1 MDLTVI
7 AIIALMALFML
18 LFLGMPVGFGM
29 ALIGFCGAF
38 YVVGMSGAL
47 SILKTFPYQYSAS
60 YTMVVIPLF
69 VLMGEVAF
77 RARLSRDLYF
87 GMNKIL
93 GGIPG
98 SLAMATVGGCA
109 GFAAISG
116 SSLATAAT
124 MGSVALAEMRKFRYN
139 PKLATGCVAAGGSI
153 GILIPPSVVL
163 VLYAVMTEES
173 IGRLFMAGFFPGI
186 LEASLYM
193 LTIYIMTRFRP
204 DWAPPG
210 PKVTWGERF
219 SGFKTIWVAGCL
231 FLVVIGGIYVGV
243 FTPTESAAVG
253 ALGGFFIMAVRG
265 LATRQTVMESL
276 FSAGRTT
283 GMIFAILIG
292 AMLLNFFLG
301 ITKVPMAL
309 AMFVGGLKVPPLVI
323 IFAILFIYL
332 LLGCI
337 MDSLPMILL
346 TVPIFFPLILEMGF
360 DPIWFGILMVRVVE
374 IGLITPPIGLNVFV
388 ISGVA
393 QDVPLYDIFRGIVPF
408 LGADIVCISLL
419 VIFPQISLFLPNTML
434 G

>member
-7 AIIALMALFML
+7 AIIALLALFML

-29 ALIGFCGAF
+29 ALIGFSGAL

-69 VLMGEVAF
+69 VLMGEAAY

-139 PKLATGCVAAGGSI
+139 PKLATGCIAAGGSI

-193 LTIYIMTRFRP
+193 LTIFIMTRFRP

-210 PKVTWGERF
+210 PKVTWRERF

-231 FLVVIGGIYVGV
+231 FLVVIGGIYVGI

-253 ALGGFFIMAVRG
+253 ALGAFFIMVVRG
-265 LATRQTVMESL
+265 LANRQTVMDSL

-309 AMFVGGLKVPPLVI
+309 ATFVGGLKVPPLAI

-346 TVPIFFPLILEMGF
+346 TVPIFFPLVLEMGF

-408 LGADIVCISLL
+408 LAADIVCISLL
-419 VIFPQISLFLPNTML
+419 VVFPQISLFLPNTML

>member
-1 MDLTVI
+1 MDLTII
-7 AIIALMALFML
+7 AIIGLALLFLL

-29 ALIGFCGAF
+29 ALIGFCGAL
-38 YVVGMSGAL
+38 YVVSMGGGL
-47 SILKTFPYQYSAS
+47 SILRTFPYQYSAS

-87 GMNKIL
+87 GMNKLL

-98 SLAMATVGGCA
+98 NLAMATVGGCA

-124 MGSVALAEMRKFRYN
+124 MGSVALAEMKKFKYN
-139 PKLATGCVAAGGSI
+139 SRLATGCIAAGGSI
-153 GILIPPSVVL
+153 GILIPPSVIL

-186 LEASLYM
+186 LEAGLYM
-193 LTIYIMTRFRP
+193 LTIFIITRFRP

-210 PKVTWGERF
+210 PKVSWGERF
-219 SGFKTIWVAGCL
+219 SGFKSIWVPGCL
-231 FLVVIGGIYVGV
+231 FIVVIGGIYVGV

-253 ALGGFFIMAVRG
+253 VLGSFFIMLVRR
-265 LATRQTVMESL
+265 LANRRSVMDSL

-301 ITKVPMAL
+301 ITKVPIAL
-309 AMFVGGLKVPPLVI
+309 ATFVGGLQVPPLVI
-323 IFAILFIYL
+323 IITILFIYL

-346 TVPIFFPLILEMGF
+346 TVPIFFPLILKMGF
-360 DPIWFGILMVRVVE
+360 DPIWFGILIVRVVE
-374 IGLITPPIGLNVFV
+374 VGLITPPIGLNVFV
-388 ISGVA
+388 IKGVA
-393 QDVPLYDIFRGIVPF
+393 EDVPLYDIFRGVLPF
-408 LGADIVCISLL
+408 LAADIVCIALL

>member
-1 MDLTVI
+1 MDLTIIAVI
-7 AIIALMALFML
+7 ALLVLFFL

-29 ALIGFCGAF
+29 ALIGFCGAL
-38 YVVGMSGAL
+38 YVVSMGGGL
-47 SILKTFPYQYSAS
+47 SIIRTFPYQYSAS

-77 RARLSRDLYF
+77 RARLSWDLYF
-87 GMNKIL
+87 GMNKLL

-124 MGSVALAEMRKFRYN
+124 MGSVALPEMKKFKYN
-139 PKLATGCVAAGGSI
+139 PKLATGCIAAGGSI

-186 LEASLYM
+186 LEATLYIF
-193 LTIYIMTRFRP
+193 TIFIITRFRP

-210 PKVTWGERF
+210 PKVSLGERF
-219 SGFKTIWVAGCL
+219 SAFKSIWVPGGL
-231 FLVVIGGIYVGV
+231 FMVVIGGIYVGV
-243 FTPTESAAVG
+243 FTPTEAAAVG
-253 ALGGFFIMAVRG
+253 ALGTFIVMLVRR
-265 LATRQTVMESL
+265 LATRRSVMDSL
-276 FSAGRTT
+276 LSAGRTT
-283 GMIFAILIG
+283 GLIFAILIG

-301 ITKVPMAL
+301 ITKLPMAL
-309 AMFVGGLKVPPLVI
+309 AAFVGALPVPPLAI

-337 MDSLPMILL
+337 MDSLAMILL
-346 TVPIFFPLILEMGF
+346 TVPIFFPLILKMGF

-393 QDVPLYDIFRGIVPF
+393 GDVPLYDIFRGILPF
-408 LGADIVCISLL
+408 LAADIVCVALL
-419 VIFPQISLFLPNTML
+419 VIFPQIALFLPNTML

>member
-186 LEASLYM
+186 LEANLYM
-193 LTIYIMTRFRP
+193 LTIFIMTRFRP

-231 FLVVIGGIYVGV
+231 FLVVIGGIYVGI

-253 ALGGFFIMAVRG
+253 ALGAFFIMVVRG
-265 LATRQTVMESL
+265 LANRQTVMESL

-309 AMFVGGLKVPPLVI
+309 ATFVGGLKVPPLAI

-419 VIFPQISLFLPNTML
+419 VLFPQISLFLPNTML

>member
-1 MDLTVI
+1 MDLTIIAVI
-7 AIIALMALFML
+7 ALLALFFL

-29 ALIGFCGAF
+29 ALIGFCGAL
-38 YVVGMSGAL
+38 YVVSMGGGL
-47 SILKTFPYQYSAS
+47 SIIRTFPYQYSAS

-77 RARLSRDLYF
+77 RARLSWDLYF
-87 GMNKIL
+87 GMNKLL

-124 MGSVALAEMRKFRYN
+124 MGSVALPEMKKFKYN
-139 PKLATGCVAAGGSI
+139 PKLATGCIAAGGSI

-186 LEASLYM
+186 LEATLYIF
-193 LTIYIMTRFRP
+193 TIFIITRFRP
-204 DWAPPG
+204 NWAPPG
-210 PKVTWGERF
+210 PKVNWGERF
-219 SGFKTIWVAGCL
+219 SALKSIWVPGGL
-231 FLVVIGGIYVGV
+231 FMVVIGGIYVGV
-243 FTPTESAAVG
+243 FTPTEAAAVG
-253 ALGGFFIMAVRG
+253 ALGTFIVMLFRR
-265 LATRQTVMESL
+265 LANRRSVMDSL
-276 FSAGRTT
+276 LSAGRTT

-301 ITKVPMAL
+301 ITKLPMAL
-309 AMFVGGLKVPPLVI
+309 AAFVGGLPVPPLVV

-337 MDSLPMILL
+337 MDSLAMILL
-346 TVPIFFPLILEMGF
+346 TVPIFFPLILKMGF

-393 QDVPLYDIFRGIVPF
+393 GDVPLYDIFRGILPF
-408 LGADIVCISLL
+408 LAADVVCVALL
-419 VIFPQISLFLPNTML
+419 VIFPQIALFLPNTML

>member
-7 AIIALMALFML
+7 AIIALLALFML

-29 ALIGFCGAF
+29 ALIGFSGAL

-69 VLMGEVAF
+69 VLMGEAAY

-139 PKLATGCVAAGGSI
+139 PKLATGCIAAGGSI

-193 LTIYIMTRFRP
+193 LTIFIMTRFRP

-210 PKVTWGERF
+210 PKVTWRERF

-231 FLVVIGGIYVGV
+231 FLVVIGGIYVGI

-253 ALGGFFIMAVRG
+253 ALGAFFIMVVRG
-265 LATRQTVMESL
+265 LANRQTVMDSL

-309 AMFVGGLKVPPLVI
+309 ATFVGGLKVPPLAI

-346 TVPIFFPLILEMGF
+346 TVPIFFPLVLEMGF